1 MKLKQVD
8 LFTFLAE
15 RLFPGGPKVLES
27 TLLTS
32 AKTLKGC
39 VVRKV
44 LILAVGLLVA
54 SCAKRP
60 QVAHNYLLNKQ
71 QQRISWKFNKPVDML
86 IHKSFYYID
95 PDDCEVGAEYIRLVH
110 EAAAIWERRVNLKLF
125 NINEDRN
132 YSANVCRE
140 VKEGNIE
147 PPPRDNVQEDA
158 QNDGQSVIYWMKDWV
173 QGRTMEQ
180 ARTSTRWT
188 GAEIIE
194 ADVSINNLHHT
205 FYDSGCAEN
214 ANLVDKFCGIDFKLD
229 ELGRKTTT
237 SKASAHFVS
246 LMIHELGHV
255 LGQSHA
261 EETDSVMQPVLR
273 SSEIRDIISL
283 IDIERILIE
292 YNI

>member
-1 MKLKQVD
+1 M
-8 LFTFLAE
+8 
-15 RLFPGGPKVLES
+15 G
-27 TLLTS
+27 
-32 AKTLKGC
+32 
-39 VVRKV
+39 KV
-44 LILAVGLLVA
+44 LILAVGLLVV

-110 EAAAIWERRVNLKLF
+110 EAAAIWERRVNIKLF
-125 NINEDRN
+125 NIRETGN
-132 YSANVCRE
+132 YSAKVCRD
-140 VKEGNIE
+140 VKEGRRN
-147 PPPRDNVQEDA
+147 PPPRENVQEEA
-158 QNDGQSVIYWMKDWV
+158 QNDGKSVIYWMKNWT

-205 FYDSGCAEN
+205 FYDSGCTEN
-214 ANLVDKFCGIDFKLD
+214 TNLVDTFCANDFVLN
-229 ELGRKTTT
+229 ESGTKTTDL
-237 SKASAHFVS
+237 KANAHFVS

-273 SSEIRDIISL
+273 SSEIRDIISM
-283 IDIERILIE
+283 IDIERILVE